1 VQAASKLPL
10 TYVPGTMSSY
20 GITSYGVL
28 QHLIERVSGQ
38 AFPAFVHSRL
48 FQPLGMQDMRFDKA
62 TEEGPVRTAELVHH
76 RAGVY
81 EWNTNRQKA
90 FGFLYRSYSYSAGGL
105 YSSAADLTKWITALD
120 TGRILTSKSQEQL
133 WTAAKFQDGK
143 QSSFGLG
150 WVIGKYRGRRTVGH
164 SGGPALADIL
174 RFVDDRFT
182 IIVLANQQKM
192 YPYLAQGVADLYV
205 PAPTVTGAPIADHSP
220 ETTST
225 LKEMLLGFGRGHV
238 DVEQFAPEARAPLVG
253 AVEQFAMPFL
263 RALGSVR
270 SLTLL
275 EESGQPQRR
284 IRRYRAW
291 YGQKPILWR
300 FELNQEGKILS
311 MEPTPE

>member
-20 GITSYGVL
+20 SITGYGVL
-28 QHLIERVSGQ
+28 QHLVERVSGQ
-38 AFPAFVHSRL
+38 AFPAFVQSRL
-48 FQPLGMQDMRFDKA
+48 FQPLGMQDTRFDKA

-90 FGFLYRSYSYSAGGL
+90 FGFLYPSYSYSAGGL

-164 SGGPALADIL
+164 SGGPALADI
-174 RFVDDRFT
+174 
-182 IIVLANQQKM
+182 
-192 YPYLAQGVADLYV
+192 
-205 PAPTVTGAPIADHSP
+205 
-220 ETTST
+220 
-225 LKEMLLGFGRGHV
+225 
-238 DVEQFAPEARAPLVG
+238 
-253 AVEQFAMPFL
+253 
-263 RALGSVR
+263 
-270 SLTLL
+270 
-275 EESGQPQRR
+275 
-284 IRRYRAW
+284 
-291 YGQKPILWR
+291 
-300 FELNQEGKILS
+300 
-311 MEPTPE
+311 